1 MQHWTAYWQQ
11 ADTLNS
17 FAEGQA
23 ASGYHGELAAFWRQQ
38 LAGLAASATLMDLGT
53 GNGALAVLLAEQKQ
67 QRATNWRILAVD
79 AADIQPQRLIAKQPA
94 LAKPF
99 KQIRFLGHTRI
110 EQLPCANAS
119 IDLLVSQFAFEYS
132 ELSASLQEAWRV
144 LKPGG
149 RLIAVMHSADTALAQ
164 DSAVGILVMQNLLA
178 ADGIIE
184 RVLALLPLA
193 LRSTQSPQFMQA
205 NQQLLQQVKVYQQSL
220 APAAAEWFHYLFAPF
235 ASLLFQPA
243 VDSPHQAKR
252 LQQSLT
258 YYLQRL
264 SDQQAAC
271 ITPDKADGIQQQL
284 QKLRGRGQ
292 LAPLYIEGQLFGLA
306 LMAEKV

>member
-23 ASGYHGELAAFWRQQ
+23 ASGYHGELADFWQQQ
-38 LAGLAASATLMDLGT
+38 LAAVPPSATLIDLGT
-53 GNGALAVLLAEQKQ
+53 GNGALALLLAEQKRQ
-67 QRATNWRILAVD
+67 QATNWRILALD
-79 AADIQPQRLIAKQPA
+79 AADIQPQRLIASQPA
-94 LAKPF
+94 LATPF
-99 KQIRFLGHTRI
+99 QQIRFLGHTRI

-132 ELSASLQEAWRV
+132 DLSASLQEAWRV

-149 RLIAVMHSADTALAQ
+149 RLVAVMHSADTPLAQ
-164 DSAVGILVMQNLLA
+164 DSAVGIRVMQSLLA
-178 ADGIIE
+178 AGGIIE
-184 RVLALLPLA
+184 RVQALLPLA
-193 LRSTQSPQFMQA
+193 LHSTQSPQFIQA
-205 NQQLLQQVKVYQQSL
+205 NQQLLQQVKGYQQSL

-243 VDSPHQAKR
+243 ADSLQQAKR
-252 LQQSLT
+252 LQQSLA

-271 ITPDKADGIQQQL
+271 ITPEKTDRIQQQL
-284 QKLRGRGQ
+284 QQLQGRGQ
-292 LAPLYIEGQLFGLA
+292 LAPLYIEGQLFGVA
-306 LMAEKV
+306 LVAEKV

>member
-11 ADTLNS
+11 SDTLNS

-23 ASGYHGELAAFWRQQ
+23 ATGYHGELADFWQKQ
-38 LAGLAASATLMDLGT
+38 LSGLAPSAILLDLGT
-53 GNGALAVLLAEQKQ
+53 GNGALAVLLAEQKLK
-67 QRATNWRILAVD
+67 RANDWRILAVD

-132 ELSASLQEAWRV
+132 ELSASLEEAWRV

-149 RLIAVMHSADTALAQ
+149 RLVAVMHSADTALAQ

-193 LRSTQSPQFMQA
+193 LRSTQSPQFIQA

-220 APAAAEWFHYLFAPF
+220 VPAAAEWFRYLFAPF

-243 VDSPHQAKR
+243 EDSLHQAKR
-252 LQQSLT
+252 LQQSLA

-271 ITPDKADGIQQQL
+271 ITADKADGIQQQL
-284 QKLRGRGQ
+284 LQLGGRCQ

>member
-99 KQIRFLGHTRI
+99 KQIRFLGQTRI

-119 IDLLVSQFAFEYS
+119 INLLVSQFAFEYS

-149 RLIAVMHSADTALAQ
+149 RLVAVMHSADTALAQ
-164 DSAVGILVMQNLLA
+164 DSAVGILVMQSLLA

-184 RVLALLPLA
+184 RILALLPLS

-205 NQQLLQQVKVYQQSL
+205 NQQLLQQVKAYQQSL
-220 APAAAEWFHYLFAPF
+220 EPAAAEWFRYLFAPF

-243 VDSPHQAKR
+243 ADSLHQAKR
-252 LQQSLT
+252 LQQSLA

-271 ITPDKADGIQQQL
+271 ITQQKADRIQQQL
-284 QKLRGRGQ
+284 LQLGGRCQ

-306 LMAEKV
+306 LIAEKV

>member
-11 ADTLNS
+11 SDTLNS

-23 ASGYHGELAAFWRQQ
+23 ATGYHGELADFWQKQ
-38 LAGLAASATLMDLGT
+38 LSGLAPSAILLDLGT
-53 GNGALAVLLAEQKQ
+53 GNGALAVLLAEQKLK
-67 QRATNWRILAVD
+67 RANDWRILAVD

-132 ELSASLQEAWRV
+132 ELSASLEEAWRV

-149 RLIAVMHSADTALAQ
+149 RLVAVMHSADTALAQ

-193 LRSTQSPQFMQA
+193 LRSTQSPQFIQA

-220 APAAAEWFHYLFAPF
+220 VPAAAEWFRYLFAPF

-243 VDSPHQAKR
+243 EDSLHQAKR
-252 LQQSLT
+252 LQQSLA

-271 ITPDKADGIQQQL
+271 ITADKADGIQQQL

-292 LAPLYIEGQLFGLA
+292 LTPLYIEGQLFGLA